1 MSRCSHVTAPTQFAA
16 AGTIRSEVG
25 RIRSEVLRRAV
36 ERALRAPSLANTQPW
51 RWRIGEDSVELHAD
65 WDRQLTSTD
74 PDRRDLII
82 SCGAA
87 LHHLRVALAALGW
100 SSSVRRLPD
109 PESAAHLATV
119 YPGQERADWQDAELT
134 SAIERRRTDRRHLSA
149 RPVPPAALQALAG
162 QAARLGATC
171 T

>member
-1 MSRCSHVTAPTQFAA
+1 MSQCSHVTAPTQFVA
-16 AGTIRSEVG
+16 AGTIRSEV
-25 RIRSEVLRRAV
+25 LCRAV

-51 RWRIGEDSVELHAD
+51 RWRIGENSIELHAD

-100 SSSVRRLPD
+100 SSSTRPLPD
-109 PESAAHLATV
+109 PENAAHLATV
-119 YPGQERADWQDAELT
+119 YPGQERADWQDAGLA

-149 RPVPPAALQALAG
+149 RPVPP
-162 QAARLGATC
+162 RPCRRWLGRRPGSEPAC